1 MQNWSEII
9 KEAEE
14 MDLITPK
21 EAESLSADYEYF
33 KTAGLG
39 KLFGAGM
46 KRLNEGIKT
55 FGTTDA
61 GQIVRRLVQSSGA
74 IVGLGLLAEAGAD
87 VTKSL
92 TKPLFS
98 AANYSGMKK
107 ELKEIAPE
115 IVVKYPDEHI
125 KRIYKSISQL
135 TPALAGN
142 AHMQAILV
150 RDNIQ
155 VPGQMN
161 YQQLQA
167 LTSIQ
172 KNLAGT
178 KEKRDTVGRRLV
190 GAATAA
196 SISETAKA
204 FGKSLAR
211 QTVQEGTAV

>member
-9 KEAEE
+9 KESEKIG
-14 MDLITPK
+14 LITPQ
-21 EAESLSADYEYF
+21 EAESLTESYEYF

-39 KLFGAGM
+39 KLFTSGA
-46 KRLNEGIKT
+46 KKLNEKMIT
-55 FGTTDA
+55 FGATDA
-61 GQIVRRLVQSSGA
+61 GAIVKRFVRNPGAIIGLALLTEAGSGA
-74 IVGLGLLAEAGAD
+74 AQSI
-87 VTKSL
+87 

-98 AANYSGMKK
+98 AVNYISMKK
-107 ELKEIAPE
+107 ELQEIAPE
-115 IVVKYPDEHI
+115 IVAKYPDEHI
-125 KRIYKSISQL
+125 KRIYGSVSQL
-135 TPALAGN
+135 TPAMAGN

-172 KNLAGT
+172 KNLATGAS
-178 KEKRDTVGRRLV
+178 KGETVGRKML
-190 GAATAA
+190 GSATSA

-204 FGKSLAR
+204 FGRSLVKD
-211 QTVQEGTAV
+211 TVQEGTAV